1 MGNIKVGLKWIFDKL
16 LNFWKNQK
24 DMKWANMK
32 WDGHEMGHPGMKWD
46 GHEMAWHEMGP
57 T

>member
-32 WDGHEMGHPGMKWD
+32 WVGHEMGHLGMKWD
-46 GHEMAWHEMGP
+46 GHEMA
-57 T
+57 